1 MAHLLVFLLVAEVS
15 IRGIHYSTFPLLFVI
30 VMEALGRMITR
41 AVSGGYLKFPLTIWV
56 ASRQE
61 PCSSIGWHL
70 LVFSIE
76 TSKVQIPPPPT
87 IELSKN
93 LRGESFLFSL
103 WMIHIFTL
111 SRMMIHWMRSH
122 MDSGGWNEFQQ
133 CWWKEPIVDN
143 IIYGGNET

>member
-103 WMIHIFTL
+103 WMIHSSSLWVGWWYTEWEATWIQVAEM
-111 SRMMIHWMRSH
+111 SSSNAGGRS
-122 MDSGGWNEFQQ
+122 Q
-133 CWWKEPIVDN
+133 
-143 IIYGGNET
+143 